1 MGKKFGRG
9 MGKFSLLFF
18 EQIYLKEDEN
28 LALEM
33 RGAFIKNFLNGNNPR
48 LLFFNLENFLR

>member
-9 MGKFSLLFF
+9 TGKFSLLFF

-33 RGAFIKNFLNGNNPR
+33 RGAFIKKFLNGNNPR